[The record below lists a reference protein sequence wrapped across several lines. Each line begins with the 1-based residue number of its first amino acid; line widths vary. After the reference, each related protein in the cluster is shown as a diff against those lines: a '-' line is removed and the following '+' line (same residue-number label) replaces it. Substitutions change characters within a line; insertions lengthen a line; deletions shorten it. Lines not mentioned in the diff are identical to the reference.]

1 MDRKNLVEIKK
12 GQVGTGL
19 LIERDGYM
27 TLDSQENKLLKE
39 SAESFRAGQLKEL
52 PNPFVVSAVFQKYGI
67 ENANGRIYPENILK
81 REVEKYQVAI
91 KERRAYGELN
101 HPEASSID
109 LRSICM
115 NIIELHWVGHTLVGK
130 LELPITEGFRKMGIV
145 STLADMVAQ
154 WLISGLKI
162 GVSSRGL
169 GTVSQMGGKIVV
181 NDDYEIVCWDVV
193 SQPSTPSA
201 WIEPEENALQPYIQ
215 ETDKKDGEVIKE
227 NKFSKFES
235 WLNG

>member
-1 MDRKNLVEIKK
+1 MVQKLTEIKK

-19 LIERDGYM
+19 LIENDGYM
-27 TLDSQENKLLKE
+27 SIDMKENKVLKE
-39 SAESFRAGQLKEL
+39 SIDDFKGGDLNAL
-52 PNPFVVSAVFQKYGI
+52 PKPFIVSAVFQKYGI
-67 ENANGRIYPENILK
+67 ENANGRIYPEHILK
-81 REVEKYQVAI
+81 RETEKYQQAI

-101 HPEASSID
+101 HPESSVID
-109 LRSICM
+109 LGRICM
-115 NIIELHWVGHTLVGK
+115 NIVELHWVGRTLVGK
-130 LELPITEGFRKMGIV
+130 IELPISEGFRKYGVV

-169 GTVSQMGGKIVV
+169 GTVSQMGGKIIV

-193 SQPSTPSA
+193 SQPSTPMA
-201 WIEPEENALQPYIQ
+201 WIDMEEGNLKPYI
-215 ETDKKDGEVIKE
+215 EEGSENRKDNIIIED
-227 NKFSKFES
+227 KFSKFDS